1 MALELHATEIIKRP
15 LISEK
20 STWAANSRNSYTF
33 EVDRSADKTQIKKAV
48 EELYKVKVEDVRT
61 VRVLGKSKRT
71 KKGFSTPTEWKKAIV
86 KLNEQS
92 KIDLF

>member
-1 MALELHATEIIKRP
+1 MPLELQVTEIIKRP

-33 EVDRSADKTQIKKAV
+33 EVDRRADKTQIKKAV
-48 EELYKVKVEDVRT
+48 EEIYKVKVEDVRT
-61 VRVLGKSKRT
+61 IRVLGKGHRT